1 MLRRGS
7 ASSSSARGG
16 CIVSPVGKATM
27 TLLEDD
33 VEVLL
38 LCVKMEDTLKTLCPI
53 GGAVVP
59 SSAAR
64 NVAAAC
70 FLALS
75 IVYR

>member
-1 MLRRGS
+1 
-7 ASSSSARGG
+7 
-16 CIVSPVGKATM
+16 M